1 MSRSSAKP
9 VAAEQHWR
17 TALSTRAFTVMVGLG
32 IVVLGI
38 ALTKELIRKIQ
49 IHRQIEDLETE
60 IASLEA
66 HNGELNQMIQ
76 YFNSSSFQEKE
87 ARTKLGLSAAGETM
101 VVLPGDSAANLGAAS
116 RQTDERIALDQR
128 TNAQKWQD
136 YFFKD

>member
-1 MSRSSAKP
+1 MSRSSVKAKAP
-9 VAAEQHWR
+9 QPQWR

-38 ALTKELIRKIQ
+38 ALTKELIRKVQ

-66 HNGELNQMIQ
+66 HNGELNQMVA

-87 ARTKLGLSAAGETM
+87 ARTKLGLSAPGETM
-101 VVLPGDSAANLGAAS
+101 VVLPDDTTVSLAADGSTLDTRS
-116 RQTDERIALDQR
+116 TVDQR
-128 TNAQKWQD
+128 TNTQKWQD
-136 YFFKD
+136 YFFKN

>member
-1 MSRSSAKP
+1 MSRSSVKP
-9 VAAEQHWR
+9 VAPEHQWR
-17 TALSTRAFTVMVGLG
+17 VALSTRAFTVMVGLG

-66 HNGELNQMIQ
+66 HNGDLNQMVA

-87 ARTKLGLSAAGETM
+87 ARTKLGLSAPGEPM
-101 VVLPGDSAANLGAAS
+101 VVLPDDAAVTLAADGTAIDTRS
-116 RQTDERIALDQR
+116 TVDQC
-128 TNAQKWQD
+128 TNTQKWQD
-136 YFFKD
+136 YFFKH